1 MKKWKKVKKLKLNA
15 LQKAKIA
22 LKNALNSQAY
32 SERRAEQANANLD
45 MQAQRARDHDAALRK
60 TIAERDASLLK
71 CHEEIARLK
80 DKIINTF
87 AERDRILVLVDKFL
101 GVEGVL
107 ASPAVGVS
115 VPAPKPLANAKGDYI
130 VASPAPAPAQPA
142 YDTNAVARSMEE
154 MARKTWTPTF
164 PKRYGPPR
172 VYGK

>member
-45 MQAQRARDHDAALRK
+45 MQAQRARDHDAALR
-60 TIAERDASLLK
+60 K